1 MLQHNS
7 TGISLTQ
14 LRKLAKNFLADDKVN
29 NILTFEEWRQNEEME
44 SSGEK
49 EEVDWLEFTTPTLSN
64 ISS

>member
-29 NILTFEEWRQNEEME
+29 NIITFEEWRQNEEME